1 MWTNSIYAVC
11 PSSPSIVARS
21 FVTLIEKRRKQL
33 FASLMVVFLPK
44 YASLF
49 TTMSSSDGLG
59 TLYIYRQSHSSIF
72 RFFLFCCRRAF
83 LSCVSVLISR
93 WFNLIKCNEVLVS
106 ELQNSPMTGKQTRD
120 EPEKGKGAVLHAEAN
135 VNHLVRPVLK
145 EKTNI
150 VLKVKKNHEKP
161 GDWALANP
169 MSNSDE
175 EDEVEVRGQVT
186 RKLNKFIASAAPEMK
201 FSQKMTSFKR
211 RIAHEVA
218 EEAGLWHQSEKKGK
232 KRRLVVRK
240 RVDAGTQGRRND
252 HAEGDE
258 GLRDQA
264 EVDGGRHMSLK
275 GESWES
281 RIPGTEE
288 YCQALF

>member
-1 MWTNSIYAVC
+1 MKYLFQSC
-11 PSSPSIVARS
+11 
-21 FVTLIEKRRKQL
+21 RK
-33 FASLMVVFLPK
+33 
-44 YASLF
+44 
-49 TTMSSSDGLG
+49 
-59 TLYIYRQSHSSIF
+59 
-72 RFFLFCCRRAF
+72 
-83 LSCVSVLISR
+83 
-93 WFNLIKCNEVLVS
+93 
-106 ELQNSPMTGKQTRD
+106 SPMTGKQTRD

-161 GDWALANP
+161 GDWAVENP

-240 RVDAGTQGRRND
+240 RVDTGTQGRRND

-264 EVDGGRHMSLK
+264 EVDGGRVDQAEVDGGRADQAEAVAVKVKEEGGVNSRCGIRK
-275 GESWES
+275 AVPGEEAVFVAGEQLASKWVLGKEV
-281 RIPGTEE
+281 PGP
-288 YCQALF
+288 